1 MNTNTQNS
9 RTQINPRTNIVAVTG
24 LPRPL
29 LAAMFRRAGLFGR
42 DSALT
47 VVEQAVVQSRLPAV
61 PNLASPSAP
70 SILGTRLKLLADYVD
85 AVVAERD
92 ASVEQARLVREGY
105 SESAISE
112 AAITVDNVRTV
123 FGLVPVSASAAPV
136 KIAEARNYARAA

>member
-1 MNTNTQNS
+1 MNTPIQNS
-9 RTQINPRTNIVAVTG
+9 GTPRTNILAVTG

-61 PNLASPSAP
+61 PSLAAPSAP
-70 SILGTRLKLLADYVD
+70 SILGSRLKLLADYVD

-92 ASVEQARLVREGY
+92 ASAEQARLAREGY
-105 SESAISE
+105 SAAAIGE

-123 FGLVPVSASAAPV
+123 FGPFAAAV
-136 KIAEARNYARAA
+136 ELKTMEARRYARAA

>member
-1 MNTNTQNS
+1 MNTNTQNVS
-9 RTQINPRTNIVAVTG
+9 TQNNPRTNIVAVTG

-61 PNLASPSAP
+61 PNLAAPSAP
-70 SILGTRLKLLADYVD
+70 SILGPRLKLLADYVD

-92 ASVEQARLVREGY
+92 ASAEQARLAREGY
-105 SESAISE
+105 SQAAIGE

-123 FGLVPVSASAAPV
+123 FGLFPVTAGAVPVKA
-136 KIAEARNYARAA
+136 AEARNYARAA

>member
-1 MNTNTQNS
+1 MNTNTQNI
-9 RTQINPRTNIVAVTG
+9 RNNDRPRTNILAVTG
-24 LPRPL
+24 LPRSL

-61 PNLASPSAP
+61 PNLAAPSAP
-70 SILGTRLKLLADYVD
+70 SILGSRLKLLADYVD

-92 ASVEQARLVREGY
+92 SSAEQARLAREGY
-105 SESAISE
+105 SEAAIGE

-123 FGLVPVSASAAPV
+123 FGLFPASTSAQPV
-136 KIAEARNYARAA
+136 KTAASHSYARAA

>member
-1 MNTNTQNS
+1 MNSNSQNISTQNL
-9 RTQINPRTNIVAVTG
+9 PRTNIVAVTG

-61 PNLASPSAP
+61 PNLAAPSAP
-70 SILGTRLKLLADYVD
+70 SILGTRLKMLADYVD

-92 ASVEQARLVREGY
+92 ASAERARLAREGY
-105 SESAISE
+105 SEAAIGE
-112 AAITVDNVRTV
+112 AAITVDNVRIV
-123 FGLVPVSASAAPV
+123 FGLFPVAAGAVPA
-136 KIAEARNYARAA
+136 KIAEARSYARAA